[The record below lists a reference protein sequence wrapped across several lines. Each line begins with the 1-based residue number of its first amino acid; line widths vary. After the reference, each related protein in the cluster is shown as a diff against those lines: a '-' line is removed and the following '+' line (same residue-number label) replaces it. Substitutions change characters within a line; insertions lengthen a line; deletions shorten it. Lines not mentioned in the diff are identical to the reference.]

1 MAEAGDGD
9 EKGDGGEDE
18 EADEEG
24 SGIACPGGAG
34 GGIGVGDDFWKDPA
48 EETVDDISEP
58 SGEVFLEF
66 GEPRLVVDFGE
77 GFAGAP
83 PGVFAALE
91 DLIDGVIEF
100 GGFDWGCG
108 LGGGG
113 GGGGEGGES
122 GEEEEGDGGG

>member
-100 GGFDWGCG
+100 GGIDWGCG

-122 GEEEEGDGGG
+122 EEEEEGDGGG